1 MENNVRAQSSH
12 RPSERNQVTTAYGF
26 KEGFIPVLGFRLFY
40 RSYGEPRKGTI
51 LCVRGGAGG
60 THVFDLSLADLAQF
74 GYRVV
79 FYDQLGCGLSDRPK
93 ESTLYRIERAAQEAN
108 AVREALRLGRVHL
121 WGGSMG
127 GALVIETAVQFQR
140 HLKSITSSGGWHSSP
155 FWMQSNRAIVRKL
168 PAEMGR
174 VIERCEDAGDFR
186 DPRYMAA
193 VRELVRRRLSVMSM
207 LEVQPWEVAL
217 EFESVDPFVHEAYF
231 GFPLYPAAVNIGAM
245 PLVLRGS
252 LKNWD
257 RTQQLREIRIPTLV
271 TVGRYDTVP
280 VRVSRRMAR
289 GISGSRLVIFEK
301 SGHMPWWEER
311 ARYMAV
317 MRDFLDG

>member
-1 MENNVRAQSSH
+1 MNSVRPPGASPQD
-12 RPSERNQVTTAYGF
+12 RETAAYGF
-26 KEGFIPVLGFRLFY
+26 QEGFIDVMGFRLFY
-40 RSYGEPRKGTI
+40 RSYGEPRKGTV

-93 ESTLYRIERAAQEAN
+93 ETQLYRIERAAQEAN
-108 AVREALRLGRVHL
+108 ALREALDLGKVHL

-127 GALVIETAVQFQR
+127 GALVIETAVQFQQY
-140 HLKSITSSGGWHSSP
+140 LKSITSSGGWHSSP
-155 FWMQSNRAIVRKL
+155 FWMHTNRGIVRKL
-168 PAEMGR
+168 PAGLAQ
-174 VIERCEDAGDFR
+174 VIETCEDAGDFR
-186 DPRYMAA
+186 DPRYLEA
-193 VRELVRRRLSVMSM
+193 VRELVRRRLSVMSL

-252 LKNWD
+252 LKDWD
-257 RTQQLREIRIPTLV
+257 RTEELARIRIPALI
-271 TVGRYDTVP
+271 TVGRHDTVP
-280 VRVSRRMAR
+280 VPVSRKMAK
-289 GISGSRLVIFEK
+289 GIPGSRLVIFEN

-311 ARYMAV
+311 AKYMAL
-317 MRDFLDG
+317 MKEFLGG

>member
-1 MENNVRAQSSH
+1 MNSRKSME
-12 RPSERNQVTTAYGF
+12 PSARGGMTAAYGF
-26 KEGFIPVLGFRLFY
+26 QEGFVDVLGFQLFY
-40 RSYGEPRKGTI
+40 RSYGRPRKGTL

-79 FYDQLGCGLSDRPK
+79 FYDQLGCGRSDRPK
-93 ESTLYRIERAAQEAN
+93 QTRLYRIERAAQEAN
-108 AVREALRLGRVHL
+108 AIREALGLGRVHL

-127 GALVIETAVQFQR
+127 GALVVETAVQFQQ

-155 FWMQSNRAIVRKL
+155 FWMRTNRGIIRKL
-168 PAEMGR
+168 PSAMAR
-174 VIERCEDAGDFR
+174 VIEACEDQGDFR
-186 DPRYMAA
+186 DPRYLPA
-193 VRELVRRRLSVMSM
+193 VRELVRRRWSVMSM

-252 LKNWD
+252 LKDWD
-257 RTQQLREIRIPTLV
+257 RTEELASIRIPTLI

-280 VRVSRRMAR
+280 VPVSRRMSQ
-289 GISGSRLVIFEK
+289 GIPNSRLVIFER

-311 ARYMAV
+311 ARYMAL
-317 MRDFLDG
+317 MKDFLAG

>member
-1 MENNVRAQSSH
+1 MEAGAYGRASP
-12 RPSERNQVTTAYGF
+12 RGGTTVAYGF
-26 KEGFIPVLGFRLFY
+26 EEGFIDVMGFKLFY
-40 RSYGEPRKGTI
+40 RSYGEPRKGTV

-60 THVFDLSLADLAQF
+60 THVFDLALADLAQF

-93 ESTLYRIERAAQEAN
+93 DARLYRIERAAQEAN
-108 AVREALRLGRVHL
+108 AVREALGLQEVHL

-140 HLKSITSSGGWHSSP
+140 YLRSITSSGGWHSSR
-155 FWMQSNRAIVRKL
+155 FWMQTNRGIVRKL
-168 PAEMGR
+168 PPEMAQ
-174 VIERCEDAGDFR
+174 VIEACEDAGDFR
-186 DPRYMAA
+186 DPRYLEA

-252 LKNWD
+252 LKDWD
-257 RTQQLREIRIPTLV
+257 RTEELARIRIPALI
-271 TVGRYDTVP
+271 TVGRHDTVP
-280 VRVSRRMAR
+280 VPVSRRMAK

-311 ARYMAV
+311 SRYMAL
-317 MRDFLDG
+317 MKEFLGG